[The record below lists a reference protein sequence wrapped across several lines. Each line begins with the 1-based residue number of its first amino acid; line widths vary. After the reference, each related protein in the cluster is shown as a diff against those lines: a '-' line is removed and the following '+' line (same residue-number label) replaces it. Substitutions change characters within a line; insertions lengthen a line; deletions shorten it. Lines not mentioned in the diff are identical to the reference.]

1 MIKGWEKYMSK
12 KNITKIEKE
21 IKMLKVMAKKV
32 ENVTEVERESV
43 TFMERQQERIR
54 NIMES

>member
-43 TFMERQQERIR
+43 TFM
-54 NIMES
+54 